1 MESDEK
7 TKYENFYSNSK
18 VEMILNEGEID
29 DLLEPIYTT
38 IISKKQK
45 SLEKGS
51 VWIIDLVIEHNISN

>member
-38 IISKKQK
+38 IISNKQK

>member
-18 VEMILNEGEID
+18 VEMILNEGKID

-38 IISKKQK
+38 IISNKQK